1 MKPLKA
7 IEKINPALRE
17 FVEREILPLYD
28 TFDKAHHREHA
39 LTVIEQSL
47 LLARHYPVDINMV
60 YAIAAFH
67 DTGLWEGREQ
77 HHTASAAVV
86 RGCKKL
92 RCFFTADEIETIADA
107 TEDHRASNK
116 EAPRTIYGK
125 IVAEADRVIDG
136 ETIMRRTIQY
146 GIAHY
151 PAMNREGHF
160 ARACEHL
167 QEKYARGGYLRLW
180 IPESPNAERLGKF
193 RDLIENKTAL
203 RALFDRIFNEE
214 WHYR

>member
-1 MKPLKA
+1 MKA

-28 TFDKAHHREHA
+28 TFDKAHRRDHA

-67 DTGLWEGREQ
+67 DAGLREGREQ
-77 HHTASAAVV
+77 HHTASAAFV
-86 RGCKKL
+86 RGCKAL
-92 RCFFTADEIETIADA
+92 SDFFTADEIETIANA
-107 TEDHRASNK
+107 AEDHRASSK
-116 EAPRTIYGK
+116 QAPRTIYGK

-151 PAMNREGHF
+151 PAMDYEGHF

-193 RDLIENKTAL
+193 QDLIENKTAL
-203 RALFDRIFNEE
+203 RALFDRIFKEE
-214 WHYR
+214 WHRR

>member
-1 MKPLKA
+1 MKA
-7 IEKINPALRE
+7 FEKINPALRE
-17 FVEREILPLYD
+17 FIEREILPLYD
-28 TFDKAHHREHA
+28 TFDKAHRREHV

-47 LLARHYPVDINMV
+47 LLASYYPVDINMV
-60 YAIAAFH
+60 YAISAFH
-67 DTGLWEGREQ
+67 DTGLREGREQ
-77 HHTASAAVV
+77 HHTASAAFV
-86 RGCKKL
+86 RGCNTL
-92 RCFFTADEIETIADA
+92 RRFFTADEIESIADA
-107 TEDHRASNK
+107 TEDHRASSK
-116 EAPRTIYGK
+116 QTPRTIYGK

-193 RDLIENKTAL
+193 RDLIEDKTAL

-214 WHYR
+214 WHSR

>member
-1 MKPLKA
+1 MKA

-28 TFDKAHHREHA
+28 TFDKAHRRDHA

-67 DTGLWEGREQ
+67 DTGLQEGREQ
-77 HHTASAAVV
+77 HHTASATFV
-86 RGCKKL
+86 RGCKTL

-116 EAPRTIYGK
+116 QVPRTIYGK
-125 IVAEADRVIDG
+125 IVAEADRVIDS

-151 PAMNREGHF
+151 PAMGREEHF

-167 QEKYARGGYLRLW
+167 QEKYARGGYLCLW

-193 RDLIENKTAL
+193 QDLIEDKTAL

-214 WHYR
+214 WYGR

>member
-1 MKPLKA
+1 MKA

-28 TFDKAHHREHA
+28 TFDKAHRRDHA

-67 DTGLWEGREQ
+67 DTGLREGREQ
-77 HHTASAAVV
+77 HHTASATFV
-86 RGCKKL
+86 RGCKTL

-116 EAPRTIYGK
+116 QVPRTIYGK
-125 IVAEADRVIDG
+125 IVAEADRVIDS

-151 PAMNREGHF
+151 PAMGRKEHF

-193 RDLIENKTAL
+193 QDLIEDKTAL

-214 WHYR
+214 WHGR

>member
-28 TFDKAHHREHA
+28 TFDKAHRRDHA

-67 DTGLWEGREQ
+67 DTGLQEGREQ

-125 IVAEADRVIDG
+125 IVAEADRVIDS

-151 PAMNREGHF
+151 PAMDREGHF
-160 ARACEHL
+160 ARVCEHL
-167 QEKYARGGYLRLW
+167 QEKYARDGYLRLW

-193 RDLIENKTAL
+193 RDLIEDRTAL
-203 RALFDRIFNEE
+203 RALFDKIFKEE
-214 WHYR
+214 WHCR

>member
-1 MKPLKA
+1 MKA

-28 TFDKAHHREHA
+28 TFDKAHRREHA

>member
-1 MKPLKA
+1 MKA

-17 FVEREILPLYD
+17 FVERDILPLYD
-28 TFDKAHHREHA
+28 TFDKAHRRDHA

-47 LLARHYPVDINMV
+47 LLARHYPVDINMI
-60 YAIAAFH
+60 YTIAAFH

-107 TEDHRASNK
+107 TEDHRASSK

-151 PAMNREGHF
+151 PAMDYEEHF

-193 RDLIENKTAL
+193 QDLIEDRTAL
-203 RALFDRIFNEE
+203 RALFDKIFKEE
-214 WHYR
+214 WHCR

>member
-1 MKPLKA
+1 MKA

-28 TFDKAHHREHA
+28 TFDKAHRRDHA

-67 DTGLWEGREQ
+67 DTGLQEGREQ
-77 HHTASAAVV
+77 HHTASATFV
-86 RGCKKL
+86 RGCKTL

-116 EAPRTIYGK
+116 QVPRTIYGK
-125 IVAEADRVIDG
+125 IVAEADRVIDS

-151 PAMNREGHF
+151 PAMSRKEHF

-193 RDLIENKTAL
+193 QDLIEDKTAL

-214 WHYR
+214 WHGR